1 MCNEYDISTGV
12 CPGTVQYKKDTSNK
26 ELSILGSKDGLSCSA
41 ESVNKFTE
49 PYLSCKPRGSFVLK
63 HIDVY
68 IELNEEDLKR

>member
-1 MCNEYDISTGV
+1 MLHNGSLIN
-12 CPGTVQYKKDTSNK
+12 TVHNN
-26 ELSILGSKDGLSCSA
+26 SCSA